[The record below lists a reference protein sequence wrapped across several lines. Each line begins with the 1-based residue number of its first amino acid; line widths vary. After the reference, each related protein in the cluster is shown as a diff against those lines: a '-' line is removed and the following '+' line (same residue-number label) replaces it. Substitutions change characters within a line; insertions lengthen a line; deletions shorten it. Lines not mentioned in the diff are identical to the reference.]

1 MSLVEE
7 RERHG
12 SAEYMEVDIASSA
25 VIGEG
30 IASVSAGVAVEVS
43 LWVGWVR
50 EEREGVVWMGWVVDE
65 LWSLGAWEMEGEVAW
80 FACVEPTRE
89 RELAPR
95 AWSCG
100 VDLLAC

>member
-12 SAEYMEVDIASSA
+12 SAEDVKVNIASGA

-30 IASVSAGVAVEVS
+30 FASVPTSVAVEVS
-43 LWVGWVR
+43 LRVGWVR
-50 EEREGVVWMGWVVDE
+50 EEREGMVWMGCVVDE
-65 LWSLGAWEMEGEVAW
+65 LGSLGALEMEGVVAW

-89 RELAPR
+89 GEIAPR

-100 VDLLAC
+100 VDRLAC